1 MKDGTSRNIH
11 YYIFLGLVT
20 AGFVFIL
27 LYFFFPVFWAAVI
40 AGMFHPLYRRLH
52 RRLTASL
59 AAGMVF
65 VIISI
70 LVILPV
76 GLIGGL
82 LLAES
87 NQILQA
93 MNGGDIQFDK
103 NIRLFLNK
111 IEGSFVFSHL
121 GLSEEFLRERLS
133 EAIKGIA
140 NYLLVHLTGIT
151 QDTISF
157 LVKFFI
163 MLYCLFFFLRD
174 GDKLKDMVL
183 RLKPF
188 GGDIERFLYNRLLA
202 TTYTT
207 VKATLLIGGIQGIM
221 GGAVFLITGI
231 EGALLWGIIMMVASV
246 LPVVG
251 SAIVWAP
258 AGVIMLLGGHV
269 WEGILILAYGAGVI
283 SLVDNLLRP
292 LLIGRGAQIHPLIIF
307 LSTLG
312 GIMVFGFSGFI
323 LGPVI
328 SSLFLS
334 AWSVYDQLHERDA
347 ANGEEQ

>member
-1 MKDGTSRNIH
+1 MEDRTSRNIS
-11 YYIFLGLVT
+11 YYIFLALVT
-20 AGFVFIL
+20 AGFVAL
-27 LYFFFPVFWAAVI
+27 LVHLFFSIFWAAVI
-40 AGMFHPLYRRLH
+40 AGIFNPIYRRLN
-52 RRLTASL
+52 RRINAGL
-59 AAGMVF
+59 AAGIVF
-65 VIISI
+65 VIIAA
-70 LVILPV
+70 LVIFPV

-87 NQILQA
+87 SQILQTL
-93 MNGGDIQFDK
+93 NGGDIQFDK
-103 NIRLFLNK
+103 NIRSFLNV
-111 IEGSFVFSHL
+111 IERSFIFSHL
-121 GLSEEFLRERLS
+121 GLSEEFLQERVS
-133 EAIKGIA
+133 QAIQGIA
-140 NYLLVHLTGIT
+140 NYVLTHLTGIT
-151 QDTISF
+151 QNTLSF

-188 GGDIERFLYNRLLA
+188 GGDIERFLYQRLLA
-202 TTYTT
+202 TTNSTI
-207 VKATLLIGGIQGIM
+207 KATLIIGGIQGIL
-221 GGAVFLITGI
+221 GGAVFFITGI

-334 AWSVYDQLHERDA
+334 AWSVYGQLNQRDA
-347 ANGEEQ
+347 VNEEEQ

>member
-1 MKDGTSRNIH
+1 MENGTYRNIP

-52 RRLTASL
+52 RRLTAGL

-65 VIISI
+65 VIIGI

-93 MNGGDIQFDK
+93 MNGGDIQFDI
-103 NIRLFLNK
+103 NIRLLLNK

-188 GGDIERFLYNRLLA
+188 GGDIERFLYRRLLA
-202 TTYTT
+202 TANTT
-207 VKATLLIGGIQGIM
+207 IKATLIIGGIQGIM
-221 GGAVFLITGI
+221 GAVVFFITGI

-258 AGVIMLLGGHV
+258 AGVFMLLGGHV
-269 WEGILILAYGAGVI
+269 WEGVLILAYGAGVI

-292 LLIGRGAQIHPLIIF
+292 LLIGRGAQIHPLVIF

-328 SSLFLS
+328 
-334 AWSVYDQLHERDA
+334 
-347 ANGEEQ
+347 